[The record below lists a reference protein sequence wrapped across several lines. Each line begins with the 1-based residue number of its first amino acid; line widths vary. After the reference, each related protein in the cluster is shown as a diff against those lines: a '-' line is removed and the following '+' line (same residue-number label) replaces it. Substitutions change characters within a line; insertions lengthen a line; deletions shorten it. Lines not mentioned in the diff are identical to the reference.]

1 MSDILDFKDLQL
13 DFFKEETP
21 KVEIQQY
28 IETYKLMIADDDKEV
43 HMITKMILKD
53 FTFEDRKLTFIHAY
67 TGEET
72 KKLLE
77 EHPDTAILFLDVVME
92 SHHSGLDVVSY
103 LRDTLKN
110 DMTRIVLRTG
120 QPGEAPEEE
129 VIKQYDI
136 NDYRLKT
143 ELTVKRM
150 HTTLYTALRNYRDL
164 QRLQR
169 HKKGLERIIQASSQL
184 FQQNQ
189 FSDFLTSVLTELS
202 NFYQDYPGMIY
213 MRESAEGNRSAGF
226 ITMEQSRKVKIVA
239 ATGKYEGL
247 IGREISS
254 VPELEFMSTVEIS
267 DHVNSYGIESVA
279 GGFIIKSSSEQYINN
294 YIYIE
299 GAQGIHDF
307 DLIELFLKHYG
318 TSFDT
323 YLAKNLFIESQQKM
337 LDVYRSVVERQFE
350 KPLEHISKFSK
361 LVRCCAKKYGYS
373 DMQSDLMGHAA
384 SLHDVGMV
392 KLPDHVLM
400 RQANLTP
407 EEYESVKKHTD
418 WGYEMLR
425 LQDDEIF
432 KVAAEI
438 ALNHHEH
445 YDGSGYP
452 KGMSGAM
459 IPESARIASIVDV
472 YVSMTSDKVYGRCH
486 SSEDAIAYLNS
497 GKGIQFDPGILKA
510 FLECLED

>member
-1 MSDILDFKDLQL
+1 MSDTLDFKGLQL
-13 DFFKEETP
+13 DFFKEEEAVIVP
-21 KVEIQQY
+21 PQFV
-28 IETYKLMIADDDKEV
+28 ETYKLMIADDDKEV

-53 FTFEDRKLTFIHAY
+53 FSFEDRKLTFIHAY

-103 LRDTLKN
+103 LRDNLKN

-150 HTTLYTALRNYRDL
+150 HTTLYTALRNFRDL

-169 HKKGLERIIQASSQL
+169 HKKGLERIIEASSQL

-189 FSDFLTSVLTELS
+189 FTDFLTSVLNELS
-202 NFYQDYPGMIY
+202 NFYQDQPGIIY
-213 MRESAEGNRSAGF
+213 MRETGDSSRLGGF
-226 ITMEQSRKVKIVA
+226 ITMEQHRKVRIVA

-247 IGREISS
+247 IGKEISS
-254 VPELEFMSTVEIS
+254 IPELGFMTNVVMHEHGNNYAIEPVE
-267 DHVNSYGIESVA
+267 
-279 GGFIIKSSSEQYINN
+279 GGFIIRSSTEQYISN
-294 YIYIE
+294 YIFIE
-299 GAQGIHDF
+299 GSQGIHDF
-307 DLIELFLKHYG
+307 ALIELFLKHYG
-318 TSFDT
+318 TAFDT
-323 YLAKNLFIESQQKM
+323 YLAKNLYIESQQKM

-350 KPLEHISKFSK
+350 KPLEHISKISQ
-361 LVRCCAKKYGYS
+361 LVRCCALKRGYS
-373 DMQSDLMGHAA
+373 EMESDLMGHAA

-392 KLPDHVLM
+392 KLPDQVLM
-400 RQANLTP
+400 RHANLTD
-407 EEYESVKKHTD
+407 EEFESVKRHTD

-425 LQDDEIF
+425 LKDDEIF

-445 YDGSGYP
+445 FDGSGYP
-452 KGMSGAM
+452 KGLIGIA

-472 YVSMTSDKVYGRCH
+472 YVSMTSDKAYGIRH
-486 SSEDAIAYLNS
+486 SSDEAIAYLKKGS
-497 GKGIQFDPGILKA
+497 GIQFDPSV
-510 FLECLED
+510 LESFFECMKD